1 MLSML
6 RNATRGWVAKLLL
19 ILLVAS
25 FAVWGVSG
33 SLLSGSASSV
43 ISVGSTRVTP
53 IELRLAYD
61 RQLNQLQRQLGSRLT
76 REQADAF
83 GLTGSVI
90 SQLVSGAV
98 LDEAGRKMKL
108 GISSDRLA
116 GLIGEDDS
124 FRDATGRFSR
134 EQLRRVLSSIGM
146 SEEEYVETRK
156 AVALRNQIIEAA
168 SGETPLPDA
177 YFDIVSAYQ
186 GEERKFE
193 YVVIDDS
200 DIGGIADPGDEQ
212 LKEYYDANLGEYRAP
227 EYRKLLIVKLEAADI
242 ADEASVS
249 DEEIAT
255 EYEARKATYT
265 EPEKRTIQQLVFA
278 DAATAQAAAE
288 KLAAGTSFEGLLA
301 EQGKTAADVSLG
313 TLAKAEIPDTTI
325 AEAAFAASLNTPTQP
340 VDGLFGKAILNV
352 TEIVPGSTK
361 PLSEVEAEIRKALA
375 VQKAADEIFDTHDR
389 LEDERAAG
397 ETLQKAAENTGLT
410 PRIIEAVDRTARD
423 RQGNIISDIPQSREV
438 LSEAFEIDPGF
449 EINAISIGTEGFVW
463 VDVLEIEPERQK
475 PLEEVR
481 EQVQE
486 DWIAAEKAKAVATLA
501 ETFRERLASGGDFD
515 ALIGEL
521 IPAAEGE
528 LKKVVQQT
536 QGLLRSATAIGLP
549 QPVIAAGFS
558 EPQGSVIALQRNSP
572 TDWVVVKVAS
582 VSAGAKDVGGEVR
595 EAAGRQ
601 AGEDI
606 ITQLI
611 SRLQQDETVEINQTV
626 IRQVLA
632 Q

>member
-33 SLLSGSASSV
+33 SLLSGSAASV

-249 DEEIAT
+249 DEEIAA

-582 VSAGAKDVGGEVR
+582 VSAGATDVGGEVR

>member
-572 TDWVVVKVAS
+572 TDWVVVKVAA
-582 VSAGAKDVGGEVR
+582 VSAGATDVGDEVR

>member
-249 DEEIAT
+249 DDEIAA

-582 VSAGAKDVGGEVR
+582 VSAGATDVGGEVR

>member
-255 EYEARKATYT
+255 EYEARKTTYT

-582 VSAGAKDVGGEVR
+582 VSAGATDVGGEVR

>member
-1 MLSML
+1 MS
-6 RNATRGWVAKLLL
+6 R
-19 ILLVAS
+19 I
-25 FAVWGVSG
+25 
-33 SLLSGSASSV
+33 ASSV

-249 DEEIAT
+249 DDEIAA

-549 QPVIAAGFS
+549 QPVIAAGFF

-572 TDWVVVKVAS
+572 TDWVVVKVAA
-582 VSAGAKDVGGEVR
+582 VSAGATDVGDEVR

>member
-255 EYEARKATYT
+255 EYEARKTTYT

-438 LSEAFEIDPGF
+438 LSEAFGIDPGF
-449 EINAISIGTEGFVW
+449 EINAISIGTEGFIW

-481 EQVQE
+481 EQVRE

-572 TDWVVVKVAS
+572 TDWVVVKVAA
-582 VSAGAKDVGGEVR
+582 VSAGATDVGDEVR

>member
-33 SLLSGSASSV
+33 SLLSGSAASV

-249 DEEIAT
+249 DDEIAA

-582 VSAGAKDVGGEVR
+582 VSAGATDVGGEVR

>member
-33 SLLSGSASSV
+33 SLLSGSAASV

-582 VSAGAKDVGGEVR
+582 VSAGATDVGDEVR

>member
-582 VSAGAKDVGGEVR
+582 VSAGATDVGDEVR

>member
-255 EYEARKATYT
+255 EYEARKTTYT

-582 VSAGAKDVGGEVR
+582 VSAGATDVGDEVR

>member
-249 DEEIAT
+249 DDEIAT

-582 VSAGAKDVGGEVR
+582 VSAGATDVGDEVR

>member
-249 DEEIAT
+249 DDEIAA

-438 LSEAFEIDPGF
+438 LSEAFGIDPGF
-449 EINAISIGTEGFVW
+449 EINAISIGTEGFIW

-572 TDWVVVKVAS
+572 TDWVVVKVAA
-582 VSAGAKDVGGEVR
+582 VSAGATDVGDEVR

>member
-33 SLLSGSASSV
+33 SLLSGSAASV

-249 DEEIAT
+249 DDEIAA

-582 VSAGAKDVGGEVR
+582 VSAGATDVGDEVR

>member
-449 EINAISIGTEGFVW
+449 EINAISIGTEGFIW

-582 VSAGAKDVGGEVR
+582 VSAGATDVGGEVR

>member
-582 VSAGAKDVGGEVR
+582 VSAGATDVGGEVR

>member
-33 SLLSGSASSV
+33 SLLSGSAASV

-186 GEERKFE
+186 GEERKFD

-200 DIGGIADPGDEQ
+200 DIGEIADPGDEQ

-249 DEEIAT
+249 DDEIAA

>member
-249 DEEIAT
+249 DEEIAA

-572 TDWVVVKVAS
+572 TDWVVVKVAA
-582 VSAGAKDVGGEVR
+582 VSAGATDVGDEVR

>member
-249 DEEIAT
+249 DDEIAT

-481 EQVQE
+481 EQVRE

-582 VSAGAKDVGGEVR
+582 VSAGATDVGDEVR

>member
-33 SLLSGSASSV
+33 SLLSGSAASV

-255 EYEARKATYT
+255 EYEARKTTYT

-438 LSEAFEIDPGF
+438 LSEAFGIDPGF

-572 TDWVVVKVAS
+572 TDWVVVKVAA
-582 VSAGAKDVGGEVR
+582 VSAGATDVGDEVR

>member
-481 EQVQE
+481 EQVRE

-582 VSAGAKDVGGEVR
+582 VSAGATDVGDEVR

>member
-33 SLLSGSASSV
+33 SLLSGSAASV

-249 DEEIAT
+249 DDEIAA

-438 LSEAFEIDPGF
+438 LSEAFGIDPGF
-449 EINAISIGTEGFVW
+449 EINAISIGTEGFIW

-481 EQVQE
+481 EHVRE

-582 VSAGAKDVGGEVR
+582 VSAGATDVGGEVR

>member
-249 DEEIAT
+249 DDEIAA

-438 LSEAFEIDPGF
+438 LSEAFGIDPGF
-449 EINAISIGTEGFVW
+449 EINAISIGTEGFIW

-582 VSAGAKDVGGEVR
+582 VSAGATDVGDEVR